1 MFGIGRLF
9 LVLMVAAF
17 ILIDLDRIQ
26 GFLRSLVPERYQGD
40 YDRIYVGIDRGLS
53 GVIRG
58 QLLIC
63 LINGV
68 LTYIGLLALQGEVPA
83 AARRASRPR

>member
-1 MFGIGRLF
+1 
-9 LVLMVAAF
+9 MVAAF
-17 ILIDLDRIQ
+17 ILIDMQRIR
-26 GFLRSLVPERYQGD
+26 GFLRSLVPEQYQTD
-40 YDRIYVGIDRGLS
+40 YDRIAVGIDHGLS

-68 LTYIGLLALQGEVPA
+68 LTYIGLLIFKVKYPLLLAGMA
-83 AARRASRPR
+83 A